1 MAMMLIAITVNNY
14 REIWFYLGKEII
26 TWQIYLWQQ
35 LANVTPHYSG
45 KTISLF
51 QGDID
56 LTTLNSSYVASINF
70 GRICECIL
78 RYAQLKPSIT
88 HSITKFF
95 C

>member
-1 MAMMLIAITVNNY
+1 M
-14 REIWFYLGKEII
+14 YLGEEII

-35 LANVTPHYSG
+35 LVNVTPHYPG
-45 KTISLF
+45 ETISLF

-70 GRICECIL
+70 SSMCECIL
-78 RYAQLKPSIT
+78 RYTQLKPSIT
-88 HSITKFF
+88 YSITKFF

>member
-1 MAMMLIAITVNNY
+1 MMLIAITVNNY

-51 QGDID
+51 QGDIN

-78 RYAQLKPSIT
+78 RHAQLKPSIT